1 MTIYT
6 KEELKEYFMR
16 VLEEYKTLSLEEFE
30 EQGGNALFFLYFFIN
45 QS

>member
-16 VLEEYKTLSLEEFE
+16 MLEEYRTLSLEEFE
-30 EQGGNALFFLYFFIN
+30 G
-45 QS
+45 

>member
-30 EQGGNALFFLYFFIN
+30 E
-45 QS
+45 